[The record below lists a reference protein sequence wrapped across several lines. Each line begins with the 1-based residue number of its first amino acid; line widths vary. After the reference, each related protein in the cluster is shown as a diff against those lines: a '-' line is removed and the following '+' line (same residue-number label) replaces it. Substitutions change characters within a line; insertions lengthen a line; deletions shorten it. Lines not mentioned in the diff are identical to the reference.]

1 MYRSESD
8 YASQQGLQRRKQKKR
23 NLYSLSLQV
32 FLLHALFFRLF
43 VRTDEVPGDK
53 DVTDYFIAQ
62 LVPYMHGFESFDIA
76 PSCKTG
82 SESWFNVTVH
92 VTVFITTVVCF
103 RRKKTTTVVSSID

>member
-1 MYRSESD
+1 MQVSKAYREES
-8 YASQQGLQRRKQKKR
+8 KKKR

-62 LVPYMHGFESFDIA
+62 LVPYMHGFESLILLLPA
-76 PSCKTG
+76 RLGPSLGLTLPYTLQCL
-82 SESWFNVTVH
+82 
-92 VTVFITTVVCF
+92 
-103 RRKKTTTVVSSID
+103 

>member
-1 MYRSESD
+1 MQVSKAYREES
-8 YASQQGLQRRKQKKR
+8 KKKR

-92 VTVFITTVVCF
+92 VTVFIATVVFSSQKNNNRCF
-103 RRKKTTTVVSSID
+103 LY